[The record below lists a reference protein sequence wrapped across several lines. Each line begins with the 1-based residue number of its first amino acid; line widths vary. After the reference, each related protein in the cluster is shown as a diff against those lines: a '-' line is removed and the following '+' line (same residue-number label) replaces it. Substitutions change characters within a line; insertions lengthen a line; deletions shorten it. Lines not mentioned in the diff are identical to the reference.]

1 MMEQKK
7 NCKETCSRLKWKYDC
22 LENASSK
29 KIPPS
34 CKQLEG
40 ACCQVT
46 KDLRKFFWNTILA
59 VGHCSWKSV
68 MGLSL
73 LPMWINRL
81 WTLHSFSLW
90 NTSVLWEQNSIIYFV
105 NTFFLLKYQVVCS
118 LCQKGLVQLTSS
130 VTSQMTVSPKL
141 LSVQLFSLQAF
152 LEQSWLS
159 SSLLLNTLALW

>member
-1 MMEQKK
+1 MLLQKK
-7 NCKETCSRLKWKYDC
+7 SHHLANNWREHAARSPRTWENFFEIPFWQWGTVLGNLSWGWVCC
-22 LENASSK
+22 L
-29 KIPPS
+29 
-34 CKQLEG
+34 C
-40 ACCQVT
+40 
-46 KDLRKFFWNTILA
+46 
-59 VGHCSWKSV
+59 
-68 MGLSL
+68 GLTD
-73 LPMWINRL
+73 

-90 NTSVLWEQNSIIYFV
+90 NTSVLSEQNSIIYFV